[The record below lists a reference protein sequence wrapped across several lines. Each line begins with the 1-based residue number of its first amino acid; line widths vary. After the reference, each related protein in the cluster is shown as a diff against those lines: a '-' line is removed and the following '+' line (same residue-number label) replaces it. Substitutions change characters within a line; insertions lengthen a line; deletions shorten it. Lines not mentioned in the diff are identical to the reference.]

1 MAAKS
6 EQRKRDLL
14 HATSRVISEKG
25 LAGVSVR
32 AVAEKADVSFG
43 SVLYHF
49 GNFDHLVESAIRGA
63 IDEFIDRRR
72 RIAQE
77 NSDPL
82 VRIRAFIEAGIP
94 TKISDDLKV
103 VYEASASVR
112 IEPRYRPLMELLSE
126 RQVALYE
133 TTIEVGAA
141 LGVFRPRMD
150 VLALATNLVAL
161 EDAYDLY
168 LLTPENSRHRDR
180 YLRNTL
186 AFAEVALDCVLT
198 DPAVDGKD
206 LA

>member
-14 HATSRVISEKG
+14 NATSLVISEKG
-25 LAGVSVR
+25 LSGVSVR
-32 AVAEKADVSFG
+32 AVAEKAAVSFG

-49 GNFDHLVESAIRGA
+49 DNFDHLVESAIRGA

-72 RIAQE
+72 RIAQQH
-77 NSDPL
+77 SDP
-82 VRIRAFIEAGIP
+82 VARIRALIEAGIP
-94 TKISDDLKV
+94 TRISDDLKV
-103 VYEASASVR
+103 VYEASASMRV
-112 IEPRYRPLMELLSE
+112 EPRYQPLMELLSE

-133 TTIEVGAA
+133 TAIEVGTA
-141 LGVFRPRMD
+141 LGAFRPRMD

-168 LLTPENSRHRDR
+168 LLAPGNVRHRES

-186 AFAEVALDCVLT
+186 SFAEVALDCTLA
-198 DPAVDGKD
+198 DPAEKED
-206 LA
+206 AA